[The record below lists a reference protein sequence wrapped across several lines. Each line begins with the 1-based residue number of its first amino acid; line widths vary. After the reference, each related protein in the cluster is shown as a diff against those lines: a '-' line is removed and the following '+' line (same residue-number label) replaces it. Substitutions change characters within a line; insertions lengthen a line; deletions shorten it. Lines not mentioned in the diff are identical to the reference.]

1 MQEQI
6 IGFEVAKL
14 AKDKGFDWEV
24 KTYFDFKKFGIKP
37 VEFFNK
43 IDANNFSYWNSDL
56 NKKVNA
62 GYISAPTQA
71 LLQKWLRE
79 KCNIRVFV
87 VPIIFDNYS
96 FRIYYPHPIT
106 KSLEKKYFEI
116 EIGFKTYEEAL
127 EAGLFEALKLIK
139 NEN

>member
-6 IGFEVAKL
+6 VGFEVAKL
-14 AKDKGFDWEV
+14 AKDKEFDWLC
-24 KTYFDFKKFGIKP
+24 KYAYDI
-37 VEFFNK
+37 
-43 IDANNFSYWNSDL
+43 
-56 NKKVNA
+56 NKKLFHDSHCNTNWNDKVFL
-62 GYISAPTQA
+62 ISECSAPTQA